1 MSDRDR
7 PERQDN
13 PPAEAAAAA
22 AADAAANNNDGPEP
36 AAGERIA
43 ALEAEMARLKDQALR
58 AMAEVENVRRRAE
71 RERED
76 AAKYGV
82 SQLARDLLPV
92 ADNLRRAIEAV
103 DDKAAQQDPALA
115 NLLTGVQATE
125 RELMLALERR
135 GIRKIEPM
143 GEKFDPNFHQAM
155 FEVPTDEQP
164 PGTVV
169 QLLQPGYVIHDRL
182 LRPALVGVAKPAADG
197 AAERIDMRT

>member
-1 MSDRDR
+1 MNDG
-7 PERQDN
+7 QDN
-13 PPAEAAAAA
+13 PYAASEGAAQA
-22 AADAAANNNDGPEP
+22 AADAANNNAAPEP
-36 AAGERIA
+36 GDRQAE
-43 ALEAEMARLKDQALR
+43 LEAEAARYKDQALR
-58 AMAEVENVRRRAE
+58 AMAELENVRRRAE

-103 DDKAAQQDPALA
+103 DDKAVQQDPVLQ

-135 GIRKIEPM
+135 GISRIDPM
-143 GEKFDPNFHQAM
+143 GQKFDPNFHQAM
-155 FEVPTDEQP
+155 FEVPTGDQP

-169 QLLQPGYVIHDRL
+169 QVLQPGYVIHDRL
-182 LRPALVGVAKPAADG
+182 LRPALVGVAKPPSDAGPDRVNTQA
-197 AAERIDMRT
+197 